1 MTTRLADLKNLLKS
15 LSSAGRTSSSVLDD
29 IKYFILD
36 SPVFRAQTKAEP
48 YSARVDDLSSAI
60 FYSTWNQ
67 ASAATVRPRVGVCLR
82 KSRGRKGDF
91 LMANDSASR
100 RLDIKGIETALRTTC
115 LANSRKTCI
124 LSDKGYG
131 QAKRPVG
138 NIQFLSS
145 CLSSIHQVS
154 SVMQVIFIGERNC
167 KLPVRRSSIRRTQTG
182 LQHCTLPRSKL
193 HNGLQNWKS

>member
-48 YSARVDDLSSAI
+48 YSARVDDLS

-100 RLDIKGIETALRTTC
+100 RLDIKGIVTALRTTC

-124 LSDKGYG
+124 LSDKVYA

-138 NIQFLSS
+138 DIQFLSS

-154 SVMQVIFIGERNC
+154 SVMQVIFISERNC
-167 KLPVRRSSIRRTQTG
+167 KLPVRRSSIRRKQTG

-193 HNGLQNWKS
+193 HDDL